1 MSAKKVWLI
10 IIVVSPLTYSCN
22 AQNKNGTAEDISI
35 SKKVDYYVE
44 NLKKNIS
51 EFQLV
56 LTIDHSRLAANE
68 GFYMPPAVVYFF
80 SDPALNS
87 KLLRIN
93 PLIGWDLPFK
103 VLCYS
108 EPGTT
113 SVSVAFTSAEFIAAR
128 QGIPI
133 NLLDDYKDQITSILS
148 NFPSNSLS
156 QTNVD
161 SFKLNFGINLIESD
175 FDFEQTI
182 ANLKKIIMSQ
192 GDTKWFGEINYQKEA
207 STLGINIFPSTLL
220 LFGGPAPGG
229 KAMSDSPKLGLD
241 AFCQKVLVYQDV
253 EGKVMVA
260 FNDIVAFAEL
270 YYGRTTQP
278 QQMINQRLKSTFTM
292 AVSNSK

>member
-1 MSAKKVWLI
+1 MRANNIWSIFIAVAILI
-10 IIVVSPLTYSCN
+10 YSCN
-22 AQNKNGTAEDISI
+22 TQNNNRAIEDLPI
-35 SKKVDYYVE
+35 SKRVDNYVE
-44 NLKKNIS
+44 ILKKNIS

-68 GFYMPPAVVYFF
+68 GVYMPPAVVYFF
-80 SDPALNS
+80 SDPVLNS
-87 KLLRIN
+87 KLIRTN
-93 PLIGWDLPFK
+93 PLIGLDLPLK

-108 EPGTT
+108 EPDTT
-113 SVSVAFTSAEFIAAR
+113 SVSVAFTSAEFISAR

-133 NLLDDYKDQITSILS
+133 NLLYDYKRQITSVLS
-148 NFPSNSLS
+148 NFPSNSIS
-156 QTNVD
+156 QTIVD
-161 SFKLNFGINLIESD
+161 SVKNNFGINLIESD
-175 FDFEQTI
+175 FNFEQTI

-207 STLGINIFPSTLL
+207 SNLGINILPSTLL

-253 EGKVMVA
+253 EGQVMVA

-270 YYGRTTQP
+270 YYGRITQP
-278 QQMINQRLKSTFTM
+278 QQMINQRLKSTFTK